1 MKKEIKEVVGVPAGI
16 LKSAENLFDNIV
28 TVLED
33 TNDEDFEFKG
43 TFTDNLSLPITV
55 TINDLTITSV
65 NVAVTF
71 NVGEYSKLEI
81 AGAGY
86 SSELGLDYK
95 KLKLVTIFD
104 PSEIGLTMDFLIP
117 NTGEYIFND
126 IITYMLKNRTL
137 ITSTLAH
144 ELKHAYDNYKQ
155 PNRKVTDQVD
165 YNTNISSKGLAIP
178 AFRRFNRMLY
188 LATFIEQLVKPTE
201 LASRLKAE
209 NVSQKEFLEFLLN
222 DRTYKEFIQLKK
234 YSINTLVSELMAHE
248 DELKS
253 LDRFKG
259 KATEEIINDLI
270 NLAYTQFTNDKI
282 ETLEKYILRDNDYS
296 LKSLGMTS
304 VNMDY
309 FLKQVD
315 KYQKYSKNPKDFF
328 NNEIKFL
335 NFVGDKMIKKLGK
348 LYSIANEDKTQQANI
363 IKKIYN
369 KVNHGK
375 G

>member
-55 TINDLTITSV
+55 IINDLTITSV

-71 NVGEYSKLEI
+71 NVGDYSKLEI

-95 KLKLVTIFD
+95 TLKLVTIFD
-104 PSEIGLTMDFLIP
+104 PSEIGLTMNFLIP

-144 ELKHAYDNYKQ
+144 ELKHAYDNYKR

-234 YSINTLVSELMAHE
+234 YSINSLVSELMAHE

-259 KATEEIINDLI
+259 KVTEEIINDLI

-282 ETLEKYILRDNDYS
+282 ETLEKYILRDNDYL

-369 KVNHGK
+369 KVNHEQG
-375 G
+375 

>member
-71 NVGEYSKLEI
+71 NVGYYSKLEI

-86 SSELGLDYK
+86 SSELALDYK
-95 KLKLVTIFD
+95 KLKLVTIFE

-117 NTGEYIFND
+117 NTGEYVFND

-144 ELKHAYDNYKQ
+144 ELKHAYDSYKL

-165 YNTNISSKGLAIP
+165 YNVNISSKGLAIP

-209 NVSQKEFLEFLLN
+209 NVSQKEFLGFLLN

-234 YSINTLVSELMAHE
+234 YSINTLVSELMEHI

-259 KATEEIINDLI
+259 KTTEEIINDLI

-282 ETLEKYILRDNDYS
+282 ETLEKYILRDNDYL
-296 LKSLGMTS
+296 LKSLGIAS

-348 LYSIANEDKTQQANI
+348 LYSIANEDNSQQANI

>member
-95 KLKLVTIFD
+95 TLKLVTIFD

-165 YNTNISSKGLAIP
+165 YNVNISSNGLAIP

-209 NVSQKEFLEFLLN
+209 NVSQKEFLVFLLN

-253 LDRFKG
+253 HDRFKG

-282 ETLEKYILRDNDYS
+282 ETLEKYILRDNDYL
-296 LKSLGMTS
+296 LKSFGIAS

-315 KYQKYSKNPKDFF
+315 KYKKYSKNPKDFF

-348 LYSIANEDKTQQANI
+348 LYSIANEDKSQQANI

-369 KVNHGK
+369 KVNHGQ